1 MEPTIFIPTNYTDA
15 GKLLGMFEIRNVV
28 ECACLCIPISLLCI
42 LLSPFGLTGTIILI
56 MVLDI
61 SVGGFALIGIQD
73 YSLLTF
79 LRIYKRYK
87 RFTSLYQ
94 LPMKLQDILFEGIIL
109 APDEI
114 HVIPEKPSC
123 YNPETDNPYPLCVG
137 NGSDACKSCCLYV
150 DLDYNSYE

>member
-15 GKLLGMFEIRNVV
+15 GKLFGMFEIRNVV
-28 ECACLCIPISLLCI
+28 ECAVLCIPITLLCI

-61 SVGGFALIGIQD
+61 SLGGFALIGIQD

-87 RFTSLYQ
+87 DNKR
-94 LPMKLQDILFEGIIL
+94 IITYRGTQW
-109 APDEI
+109 
-114 HVIPEKPSC
+114 VK
-123 YNPETDNPYPLCVG
+123 TKV
-137 NGSDACKSCCLYV
+137 
-150 DLDYNSYE
+150 